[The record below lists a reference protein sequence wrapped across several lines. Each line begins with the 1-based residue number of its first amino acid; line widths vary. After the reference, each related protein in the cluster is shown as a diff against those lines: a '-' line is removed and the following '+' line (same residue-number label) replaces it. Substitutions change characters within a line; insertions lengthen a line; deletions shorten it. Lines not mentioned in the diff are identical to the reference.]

1 VSALEK
7 LRPGGQRTG
16 LDAGANVI
24 TINFTPKDQR
34 DKYKIYSKE
43 RFVVGSAHA
52 HHIIED
58 AGLQVRAV
66 RR

>member
-1 VSALEK
+1 MSAFEK
-7 LRPGGQRTG
+7 LRRGGQRAG

-52 HHIIED
+52 HGIIAD
-58 AGLQVRAV
+58 AGLQIRAV
-66 RR
+66 KG